1 MYTGE
6 FSRMIEL
13 KYYQEKAIEK
23 LKVEVNELLNL
34 SENKICVFKAPTGS
48 GKTLIVAEF
57 LKRLVTYRTDNK
69 KLSFIWIS
77 VNQLHDQSKNNLDKY
92 YETTRVL
99 KCSDFEDLED
109 KKIGENEIL
118 FFNWQSINK
127 KGNIYIKENEQDNNL
142 SNIITNTKE
151 DGRDIILIIDES
163 HHTAHA
169 EKSKEVIE
177 AIAPK
182 VTLEVSATPQIKD
195 ISRIVEIDFQEVK
208 DEGMIKTEVAINPEI
223 DKHKVDAKSTDELVI
238 SSALKKRKE
247 LRETYNKEGSDIN
260 PLVLIQI
267 PDKKAGVIDR
277 QDDIIKI
284 LKDKF
289 GITTENRKLAIYLS
303 DKDSKVNLENIEKPD
318 NETEVLIFKQAIALG
333 WDCPRAQILVLFR
346 DWKSFEFSI
355 QTVGRIMRMP
365 EFKHYNAET
374 LNKGYVFTNL
384 LNVEIAEDIAKNYIT
399 IYEGKRRADLYDNV
413 DLNSIYL
420 KRQREKTRL
429 SGEFSKI
436 FLNLATKDRL
446 HAKINLK
453 PTALVNEITVD
464 GRIEKLDKVQLIP
477 VEKKI
482 EMNITEK
489 ELQFHFDLFIRSI
502 CSPYAPADSSGR
514 MKTAL
519 YKFFETNLKMLD
531 YTTIQSL
538 ILAKDNNQIITDC
551 VNKAKEEYE
560 QRVVKPLEEQREV
573 QHDVWNVPLIVSYT
587 DRYKEVEYKKS
598 IMRPNYTK
606 SLSKPEQEFIALLED
621 QKNNIKWWFKNGES
635 EVKYFAVKY
644 MDNKGYERAF
654 YVDFIVYMKNG
665 SIGLFDTKAGRT
677 AEDAKEKAEA
687 LAKYIKEQNKK
698 HNKKLWGGIVVFK
711 EGSCRYN
718 DQEEYSFNEANLG
731 EDWKF
736 LLFR

>member
-1 MYTGE
+1 
-6 FSRMIEL
+6 MIEL
-13 KYYQEKAIEK
+13 KNYQEKAIEK
-23 LKVEVNELLNL
+23 LKSEINELLVL

-57 LKRLVTYRTDNK
+57 LKRLVTHRTDNR

-127 KGNIYIKENEQDNNL
+127 KDNLYIKENEQDNNL
-142 SNIITNTKE
+142 SNIIANTKE

-163 HHTAHA
+163 HHTAKA

-182 VTLEVSATPQIKD
+182 VTIEVSATPQIKE
-195 ISRIVEIDFQEVK
+195 ISRIVDIDFQEVK

-238 SSALKKRKE
+238 SSALKKRRELKE
-247 LRETYNKEGSDIN
+247 AYKEEGSNIN

-289 GITTENRKLAIYLS
+289 NITTENRRLAIYLS
-303 DKDSKVNLENIEKPD
+303 DKDSKINLNNIEKHD
-318 NETEVLIFKQAIALG
+318 NEAEVLIFKQAIALG
-333 WDCPRAQILVLFR
+333 WDCPRAQILILFR

-365 EFKHYNAET
+365 EFKHYSNEI

-384 LNVEIAEDIAKNYIT
+384 LNVEIAEDIAKDYIT
-399 IYEGKRRADLYDNV
+399 VYEGKRKADLYDAV

-436 FLNLATKDRL
+436 FLNIATKDRL

-453 PTALVNEITVD
+453 PIALVNEIIVD
-464 GRIEKLDKVQLIP
+464 GKIEKLDKVQLIP
-477 VEKKI
+477 GEKKI
-482 EMNITEK
+482 EMSINEK
-489 ELQFHFDLFIRSI
+489 ELQFRFDLFIRSV

-514 MKTAL
+514 IKTAL
-519 YKFFETNLKMLD
+519 YKFFEINLKLSD

-538 ILAKDNNQIITDC
+538 ILAKDNCQIVTDFI
-551 VNKAKEEYE
+551 NKAKEEYK
-560 QRVVKPLEEQREV
+560 RDVVEPLEEQREV
-573 QHDVWNVPLIVSYT
+573 QHDVWNVPLIISYT

-598 IMRPNYTK
+598 IMKPNYTK

-621 QKNNIKWWFKNGES
+621 QKNNVKWWFKNGES

-644 MDNKGYERAF
+644 ADTKGYERAF
-654 YVDFIVYMKNG
+654 YVDFIVYMKDG
-665 SIGLFDTKAGRT
+665 SVGLFDTKAGRT

-698 HNKKLWGGIVVFK
+698 RIKKLWGGIVVFK
-711 EGSCRYN
+711 DGSCRYN
-718 DQEEYSFNEANLG
+718 DREEYHFNEGNLG
-731 EDWKF
+731 GDWQF